1 MRKSSKKEKL
11 SIEKNHFVYLCEWK
25 RMEKLVD
32 TGKIQMV
39 RILVGDGKVEL
50 SSNLKLHLL
59 NLLRILR

>member
-39 RILVGDGKVEL
+39 DWVK
-50 SSNLKLHLL
+50 
-59 NLLRILR
+59 